1 YCFIMEKKDSKDE
14 INEIMKNSVIARI
27 DAQVPSNLKLAM
39 GGYGGMSKEEM
50 IEHVKKGDEIGRQI
64 VKRHIQFLRA
74 IASGELTN
82 ALVSVE

>member
-1 YCFIMEKKDSKDE
+1 MENKNSE
-14 INEIMKNSVIARI
+14 NEITETMKNSVIARI

-39 GGYGGMSKEEM
+39 GSYGGMSKEEM

-74 IASGELTN
+74 VASGELTD
-82 ALVSVE
+82 ALASL

>member
-1 YCFIMEKKDSKDE
+1 MEKKDSE
-14 INEIMKNSVIARI
+14 NEITEVMKNSVIARI

-39 GGYGGMSKEEM
+39 GSYGGMSKEEM

-74 IASGELTN
+74 VASGELTD
-82 ALVSVE
+82 ALASLK